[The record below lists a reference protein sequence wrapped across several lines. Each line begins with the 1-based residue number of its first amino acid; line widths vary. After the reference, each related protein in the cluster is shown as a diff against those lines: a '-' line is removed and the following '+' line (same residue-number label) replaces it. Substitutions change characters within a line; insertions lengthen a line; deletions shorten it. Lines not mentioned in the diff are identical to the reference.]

1 MTEFIEFLKNIF
13 WIAFYI
19 TGIIA
24 VIVLAVSIILGTI
37 DAIIAKKRKK
47 KAIEELNRD
56 LDKFAAELIK
66 AIEEEEAKKAVK
78 ETKKTK
84 KTVKKEEK

>member
-1 MTEFIEFLKNIF
+1 MEFLKTLF
-13 WIAFYI
+13 MTAFYI

-24 VIVLAVSIILGTI
+24 VLALSASIIMGFI
-37 DAIIAKKRKK
+37 DTLINRAKKRKAEK
-47 KAIEELNRD
+47 ELKEQF
-56 LDKFAAELIK
+56 DKLAEDIIK
-66 AIEEEEAKKAVK
+66 MIEEEEAKKAVK

>member
-37 DAIIAKKRKK
+37 DAIINKKRKK

-66 AIEEEEAKKAVK
+66 AIEEEAKKAVK